1 MKAAVLALLLSAGP
15 SQRDGGSGA
24 PPEPSAGSTAE
35 VRAAV
40 DAFVR
45 AFEALDWPAFRAC
58 FAEGATVFH
67 PAPPHVLRTDSPES
81 FERAWAAVFERIRRD
96 SGRTAPPY
104 FTLAPK
110 DVRIQILSERSALV
124 TFHLP
129 QGGTTGRRTIVFEKL
144 EAGWKII
151 HLHASNLSTPGSAA
165 PPAPTPLRK
174 QGDPSVDPAR

>member
-1 MKAAVLALLLSAGP
+1 VLALLLSTGTTQPDAGATT
-15 SQRDGGSGA
+15 SA
-24 PPEPSAGSTAE
+24 SAGATAE

-40 DAFVR
+40 DTFVR

-67 PAPPHVLRTDSPES
+67 PAPPHVLRIDSPES

-104 FTLAPK
+104 FTLPPR
-110 DVRIQILSERSALV
+110 DVRIQLLSEKVALV

-129 QGGTTGRRTIVFEKL
+129 EGQTLGRRTLILEKL
-144 EAGWKII
+144 EPGWKIV
-151 HLHASNLSTPGSAA
+151 HVHASNLLAPTASTPG
-165 PPAPTPLRK
+165 K
-174 QGDPSVDPAR
+174 

>member
-1 MKAAVLALLLSAGP
+1 MKAAILALLLSAGA
-15 SQRDGGSGA
+15 SQTDGGSGA
-24 PPEPSAGSTAE
+24 PPEASAGATAE

-40 DAFVR
+40 DGFVR

-67 PAPPHVLRTDSPES
+67 PAPPHVLRTDSPET

-110 DVRIQILSERSALV
+110 DVRIQVLSEKVALV

-129 QGGTTGRRTIVFEKL
+129 EGQTLGRRTLVLEKL
-144 EAGWKII
+144 GAGWKIVHI
-151 HLHASNLSTPGSAA
+151 HASNLTA
-165 PPAPTPLRK
+165 PPASAPSTPPGRGK
-174 QGDPSVDPAR
+174 

>member
-1 MKAAVLALLLSAGP
+1 MRISLAVLLLLCIPAALTAADP
-15 SQRDGGSGA
+15 QPTAA
-24 PPEPSAGSTAE
+24 PPTPTGAAAE

-40 DAFVR
+40 DGFLR

-67 PAPPHVLRTDSPES
+67 PTPPHVLRTDSPES

-110 DVRIQILSERSALV
+110 DVRIQLLSERSALV

-129 QGGTTGRRTIVFEKL
+129 QGDTVGRRTVVLEKL
-144 EAGWKII
+144 
-151 HLHASNLSTPGSAA
+151 
-165 PPAPTPLRK
+165 
-174 QGDPSVDPAR
+174 

>member
-1 MKAAVLALLLSAGP
+1 MSAALLALLLSSGTA
-15 SQRDGGSGA
+15 QTDGGSVAA
-24 PPEPSAGSTAE
+24 PAAPVEAMAD

-40 DAFVR
+40 DTFVR

-96 SGRTAPPY
+96 SGRTSPPY

-110 DVRIQILSERSALV
+110 DVRVQLLSETVALV
-124 TFHLP
+124 TFHRPEGQTL
-129 QGGTTGRRTIVFEKL
+129 GRRTLVLEKL
-144 EAGWKII
+144 EPGWKIVHI
-151 HLHASNLSTPGSAA
+151 HASNVSA
-165 PPAPTPLRK
+165 PAPTV
-174 QGDPSVDPAR
+174 PSTSSGKGK

>member
-1 MKAAVLALLLSAGP
+1 MRGAVLALLLSAGAT
-15 SQRDGGSGA
+15 QTDGGAGA
-24 PPEPSAGSTAE
+24 APAASTGATAE

-40 DAFVR
+40 DSFIR

-81 FERAWAAVFERIRRD
+81 FERGWAAVFEQIRRD

-110 DVRIQILSERSALV
+110 DVRIQLLSEKVALV
-124 TFHLP
+124 TFHR
-129 QGGTTGRRTIVFEKL
+129 GSST
-144 EAGWKII
+144 
-151 HLHASNLSTPGSAA
+151 STPR
-165 PPAPTPLRK
+165 T
-174 QGDPSVDPAR
+174 

>member
-1 MKAAVLALLLSAGP
+1 MRAAVLALLLSTGAAET
-15 SQRDGGSGA
+15 DGGSGA
-24 PPEPSAGSTAE
+24 APAAGGGSTAD

-40 DAFVR
+40 DSFVR

-58 FAEGATVFH
+58 FADGATVFH

-81 FERAWAAVFERIRRD
+81 FERAWAAVFERIRRT

-110 DVRIQILSERSALV
+110 DVRIQLLAEKVALV

-129 QGGTTGRRTIVFEKL
+129 DGETVGRRTVL
-144 EAGWKII
+144 LQRLDTGWKVVHI
-151 HLHASNLSTPGSAA
+151 HASNLRAPVPAA
-165 PPAPTPLRK
+165 PSGPGK
-174 QGDPSVDPAR
+174 

>member
-1 MKAAVLALLLSAGP
+1 MSAAILAAVLLATGAAHP
-15 SQRDGGSGA
+15 APAPA
-24 PPEPSAGSTAE
+24 PPAAATTE
-35 VRAAV
+35 VKAAV
-40 DAFVR
+40 DAFVH

-81 FERAWAAVFERIRRD
+81 FERAWADAFERIRRN

-110 DVRIQILSERSALV
+110 DVKIQLLAEKVALV

-129 QGGTTGRRTIVFEKL
+129 DKETVGRRTVVLQKL
-144 EAGWKII
+144 EAGWKIVHI
-151 HLHASNLSTPGSAA
+151 HASNLTATP
-165 PPAPTPLRK
+165 PPTGR
-174 QGDPSVDPAR
+174 

>member
-1 MKAAVLALLLSAGP
+1 MKAAILALLLSAGAP
-15 SQRDGGSGA
+15 QKDGGSGA
-24 PPEPSAGSTAE
+24 TPEASAGATAE

-40 DAFVR
+40 DGFVH

-96 SGRTAPPY
+96 SGRTAPPF

-110 DVRIQILSERSALV
+110 DVRIQVLSEKVALV

-129 QGGTTGRRTIVFEKL
+129 EGQTLGRRTLILEKL
-144 EAGWKII
+144 GAGWKIVHI
-151 HLHASNLSTPGSAA
+151 HASNLTA
-165 PPAPTPLRK
+165 PPAAAPSTPSGRGK
-174 QGDPSVDPAR
+174 

>member
-1 MKAAVLALLLSAGP
+1 MSAGLLAALLLSAGAAKP
-15 SQRDGGSGA
+15 APAPAAPAGA
-24 PPEPSAGSTAE
+24 TAE

-40 DAFVR
+40 DSFVH

-81 FERAWAAVFERIRRD
+81 FERAWAAVFERIRRN

-110 DVRIQILSERSALV
+110 DVKIQLVAEKVALV
-124 TFHLP
+124 TFHLSD
-129 QGGTTGRRTIVFEKL
+129 GETVGRRTIVLQKL
-144 EAGWKII
+144 EPGWKIVHI
-151 HLHASNLSTPGSAA
+151 HASNLTAPVPTP
-165 PPAPTPLRK
+165 PPAPSGR
-174 QGDPSVDPAR
+174 

>member
-1 MKAAVLALLLSAGP
+1 MKAAVLAILLSAGA
-15 SQRDGGSGA
+15 SQKDGGSGA
-24 PPEPSAGSTAE
+24 PPEASAVATAE

-40 DAFVR
+40 ESFVR

-110 DVRIQILSERSALV
+110 DLRIQLLSERNALV

-129 QGGTTGRRTIVFEKL
+129 QGDTTGRRTIVLEKL

-151 HLHASNLSTPGSAA
+151 HLHASNLTA
-165 PPAPTPLRK
+165 PPATAPSTPSGRGK
-174 QGDPSVDPAR
+174 

>member
-1 MKAAVLALLLSAGP
+1 MRISLAVLLLLSTVA
-15 SQRDGGSGA
+15 A
-24 PPEPSAGSTAE
+24 PADAQPAPTPTAATSE

-40 DAFVR
+40 DTFLR

-67 PAPPHVLRTDSPES
+67 PTPPHVLRTDSPES
-81 FERAWAAVFERIRRD
+81 FERAWAAVFERIRRN

-110 DVRIQILSERSALV
+110 NVRIQLLSERSALV

-129 QGGTTGRRTIVFEKL
+129 QGDTTGRRTVILEKL
-144 EAGWKII
+144 EAGWKIV
-151 HLHASNLSTPGSAA
+151 HVHASNLSTPAT
-165 PPAPTPLRK
+165 PVPA
-174 QGDPSVDPAR
+174 DPASPGKDEHRER